1 MRILLMT
8 DWMTPI
14 RDALNTAL
22 PDHDI
27 VTAEP
32 DQLPDE
38 IARANVLIPAR
49 NPIAAVELQQ
59 ATNLQLIQQFGA
71 GVDAV
76 DLEGAAALGIPV
88 ANVPSGPSDLAKAV
102 AEFALFHMIGAGRR
116 FATLQQALAKQSI
129 QTPFGASVFEARV
142 CIIGVGGIGSALA
155 RLLQAFD
162 CDVVGV
168 KRTPDDGLAKELG
181 MERIYPSNQLRE
193 AVRDCGFVVVA
204 VPLTEETTNLIT
216 TEVIEAMPRGSVL
229 VNVARGPVVNED
241 ALMAALSRGHLAS
254 AGLDV
259 FWDEPVDPTHP
270 VFKKEVFTTPHCASS
285 CDLFLRGTARVVRGN
300 IERLERGEALE
311 HQLN

>member
-14 RDALNTAL
+14 RDALELAL

-27 VTAEP
+27 VTAGP
-32 DQLPDE
+32 DQLSDE

-49 NPIAAVELQQ
+49 NPISEVELHQ
-59 ATNLQLIQQFGA
+59 AQNLRLIQQFGA

-76 DLEGAAALGIPV
+76 DLDGAAALGVPV

-116 FATLQQALAKQSI
+116 FATIQQALAERSI
-129 QTPFGASVFEARV
+129 RTPFGASVFEARV
-142 CIIGVGGIGSALA
+142 CIVGVGGIGSALA
-155 RLLQAFD
+155 RLLQAFN

-168 KRTPDDGLAKELG
+168 KRTPDEGLAKELG
-181 MERIYPSNQLRE
+181 MKRIYPSNQIRE

-204 VPLTEETTNLIT
+204 VPLTEETTNLIAAD
-216 TEVIEAMPRGSVL
+216 VIGAMPVGSVL
-229 VNVARGPVVNED
+229 VNVARGPVVNEN
-241 ALMAALSRGHLAS
+241 ALLAALNRGHLAA

-270 VFKKEVFTTPHCASS
+270 VFNQEVFTTPHCASS